1 MPDQFHPIAEIT
13 TTSGFSGEVRL
24 KPFSR
29 YSIDYIMKKS
39 LQIGTSFDNMVN
51 LKLEKTIGN
60 GKRMRFKFEG
70 INSHN
75 KAKDMVGKT
84 IYVSI
89 NDDDDEINL
98 IGSDLIGF
106 KVVTDIGI
114 KVGVLKDVMWLP
126 ANDVYVVFNGSK
138 ELLIPIVPEIVLSLD
153 YENKEIIIA
162 NIDGLI
168 D

>member
-1 MPDQFHPIAEIT
+1 MSNQFHPIAEIT

-153 YENKEIIIA
+153 YENKEIIIS

>member
-1 MPDQFHPIAEIT
+1 MPNQFHPIAEIT

-24 KPFSR
+24 RPFTR

-39 LQIGTSFDNMVN
+39 LQIGTSNDNTVN

-70 INSHN
+70 VDSHN
-75 KAKDMVGKT
+75 KAKNIVGKT
-84 IYVSI
+84 IYVST
-89 NDDDDEINL
+89 NNDDEINL

-114 KVGVLKDVMWLP
+114 EAGVLKDVMWLP
-126 ANDVYVVFNGSK
+126 ANDVYVVFNGAK
-138 ELLIPIVPEIVLSLD
+138 ELLIPIVPEIVLSVD
-153 YENKEIIIA
+153 HKNKEIIISS
-162 NIDGLI
+162 IEGLI
-168 D
+168 DE

>member
-1 MPDQFHPIAEIT
+1 
-13 TTSGFSGEVRL
+13 
-24 KPFSR
+24 
-29 YSIDYIMKKS
+29 
-39 LQIGTSFDNMVN
+39 
-51 LKLEKTIGN
+51 
-60 GKRMRFKFEG
+60 MRFKFEG

-75 KAKDMVGKT
+75 KAQGMVGKT
-84 IYVSI
+84 IYVST
-89 NDDDDEINL
+89 NDDDEINL

-138 ELLIPIVPEIVLSLD
+138 ELLIPIIPEIVISLD

>member
-1 MPDQFHPIAEIT
+1 MSNQFHPIAEIT

-29 YSIDYIMKKS
+29 YSIDYIMNKS

-75 KAKDMVGKT
+75 KARDIVGKT
-84 IYVSI
+84 IYVST
-89 NDDDDEINL
+89 NDDDKINL

-126 ANDVYVVFNGSK
+126 ANDVYVVFNGIK
-138 ELLIPIVPEIVLSLD
+138 ELLIPIVPEVVLLLD
-153 YENKEIIIA
+153 HEKKEIIISS
-162 NIDGLI
+162 IDGLI